1 MWSVGAR
8 VEVQWAD
15 GYQSVEDAPPVEAVG
30 MTAEDEPLQLAGHDE
45 PWAARAAETAGA
57 AEVAASDQE
66 EVTASASNSRKR
78 ARVTFE
84 QHNIAMP
91 LPTCT
96 KAFDLGAFGTVLA
109 QAAPATVRWQE
120 AAAAARQRAIQQGQP
135 TLLLLGDAFR
145 LPNRTWKG
153 YAHGSSPCV
162 LDGFVEKFAWDDGP
176 GPAYIVRTVED
187 GWHYPFPPDKLAE
200 HAAVTPP
207 AVLEEEEE
215 MDYDEEEEMGNEG
228 YEDEYEARVE
238 PDAVAYDAAEPDGED
253 VAADQSHAA
262 LVSESH
268 GIRLHLSRKSL
279 TGYKGVHRRGLHR
292 YRSQITTGG
301 SDIINL
307 GMYDTAVEA
316 AVAYARAAPSPP
328 KALPEVTEVDGI
340 RLHLSSKCTSGY
352 MGVYLRSSGRYEV
365 KIWLGGKG
373 GKWHQLGTYDT
384 AVEGALA
391 YARAAQ
397 SHKPEEEDDDVERGP
412 KSDQAKLVAMKSA
425 TFGLLPPLA
434 TLPLRPPSCF
444 LETDVFKRRAFLEVE
459 RLGVGAWVTAKP
471 HISSYL
477 KCPQVYESNGSLGK
491 VARHSRIVFRAQR
504 HGETRLAYQWEWRNH
519 ILDELSANFQHT
531 VVHS

>member
-96 KAFDLGAFGTVLA
+96 KAFDLGEFGTVLA

-145 LPNRTWKG
+145 LPNRTWRG

-162 LDGFVEKFAWDDGP
+162 LDGYVEKFAWDDGP

-200 HAAVTPP
+200 HAAITPP
-207 AVLEEEEE
+207 AMPSSSSTADVEVEVQADPWEEEVLEP
-215 MDYDEEEEMGNEG
+215 G
-228 YEDEYEARVE
+228 
-238 PDAVAYDAAEPDGED
+238 DAWVAFDC
-253 VAADQSHAA
+253 
-262 LVSESH
+262 
-268 GIRLHLSRKSL
+268 
-279 TGYKGVHRRGLHR
+279 
-292 YRSQITTGG
+292 
-301 SDIINL
+301 
-307 GMYDTAVEA
+307 A
-316 AVAYARAAPSPP
+316 AVAAAEQRRRQQGQEDDERSETTAAATAAATSATAAASTAAANTTAPATAATASSEEAPSSQEPSEGPTASSTELVEPARAGASSPGSV
-328 KALPEVTEVDGI
+328 AVVAVSDDDDDEE
-340 RLHLSSKCTSGY
+340 
-352 MGVYLRSSGRYEV
+352 
-365 KIWLGGKG
+365 
-373 GKWHQLGTYDT
+373 QT
-384 AVEGALA
+384 AVVA
-391 YARAAQ
+391 YK
-397 SHKPEEEDDDVERGP
+397 SVERMH
-412 KSDQAKLVAMKSA
+412 A
-425 TFGLLPPLA
+425 
-434 TLPLRPPSCF
+434 
-444 LETDVFKRRAFLEVE
+444 
-459 RLGVGAWVTAKP
+459 
-471 HISSYL
+471 
-477 KCPQVYESNGSLGK
+477 
-491 VARHSRIVFRAQR
+491 
-504 HGETRLAYQWEWRNH
+504 
-519 ILDELSANFQHT
+519 
-531 VVHS
+531 